1 MATWIVACLGVITAA
16 YFAAEVIGSMN
27 FEEAVFRKGDHSF
40 LYVNKFR
47 RIFFTS
53 LYAIEGFSRQR
64 SLRRDIF
71 IPLDTMDHFE
81 ICKGE
86 LGVMGWGVTD
96 VYYFL
101 ALDGRTVKV
110 NDRSQ
115 NVLTLLNKIA
125 TY

>member
-1 MATWIVACLGVITAA
+1 
-16 YFAAEVIGSMN
+16 
-27 FEEAVFRKGDHSF
+27 
-40 LYVNKFR
+40 
-47 RIFFTS
+47 
-53 LYAIEGFSRQR
+53 
-64 SLRRDIF
+64 
-71 IPLDTMDHFE
+71 MDHFE

-86 LGVMGWGVTD
+86 LGVMGCGVTD

-101 ALDGRTVKV
+101 ALDCRTVKV